1 MKDFDRH
8 PGNGLTSTSLF
19 LKIAGLIVMSAVVV
33 LAVTL
38 TLQSHQSKDLAKS
51 GLHNLALELT
61 KQKAS
66 SLGNAI
72 QLNRPEDVSA
82 LLSDWSQTTAD
93 RQEATSVFTPDGD
106 VIFQTGAIDTHRPL
120 SLQAVSTRQ
129 IAWSEDGLSLAAP
142 IMQGPDNAIVGTL
155 VTSWTLQPVLTQ
167 IRQNVLFDVAISVCL
182 LIAMV
187 LVSLWVL
194 RRTITTPLTD
204 VGASLRAIADGEL
217 STHVAHSTRGDEIG
231 RFARDLNDLRERLDL
246 AAQADAE
253 REEARAEQSRVV
265 STVGDALDRLAQGD
279 LSERID
285 DPFPQDYETLRN
297 NINATADALSD
308 VLHNVTSLSTRI
320 RDGLGALSSEAD
332 DLSGR
337 TESQAATLEETAA
350 ALEQLT
356 QSVKQSAHGARDIA
370 RAVDDARTEA
380 EASGRVV
387 EDTSQAMAQIEN
399 SSGQI
404 AQIIGVIEDIAFQT
418 NLLALNAGV
427 EAARAGEAGRGFA
440 VVASEVRAL
449 AKRSSEAAKE
459 IKTLISNSTQHVS
472 EGAELV
478 SQAGNALT
486 SIVAKVSTM
495 ATRVSEMANAVEE
508 QSAGIGEINIGVSHL
523 DQMTQQNA
531 LMAGQSSSSAAGL
544 RENADDLGMLVARF
558 TLSNTASEGAIRA
571 DIAFG

>member
-380 EASGRVV
+380 
-387 EDTSQAMAQIEN
+387 
-399 SSGQI
+399 
-404 AQIIGVIEDIAFQT
+404 
-418 NLLALNAGV
+418 
-427 EAARAGEAGRGFA
+427 
-440 VVASEVRAL
+440 
-449 AKRSSEAAKE
+449 
-459 IKTLISNSTQHVS
+459 
-472 EGAELV
+472 
-478 SQAGNALT
+478 
-486 SIVAKVSTM
+486 
-495 ATRVSEMANAVEE
+495 
-508 QSAGIGEINIGVSHL
+508 
-523 DQMTQQNA
+523 
-531 LMAGQSSSSAAGL
+531 
-544 RENADDLGMLVARF
+544 
-558 TLSNTASEGAIRA
+558 
-571 DIAFG
+571 